1 LNLFKTVHV
10 VYIEEKK
17 LVMFAASLE
26 LLQIT
31 KLLVDEEEEEVER
44 QEAHRFT
51 FKKGEKGRKEP

>member
-17 LVMFAASLE
+17 SVMFAASLGH
-26 LLQIT
+26 LQIT
-31 KLLVDEEEEEVER
+31 KLLVDEEEEVER

>member
-17 LVMFAASLE
+17 LVMFAASLGH
-26 LLQIT
+26 LQIT
-31 KLLVDEEEEEVER
+31 KLLVDEEEEVER